1 MKFWRENLI
10 RIVVFLDDG
19 LGMNNDYQ
27 KALKDSFFVKDSLTK
42 AGFIIYE
49 EKSIWEPLTALEWT
63 GIWWDGL
70 EYFICIPD
78 RRILD
83 LKTELDFVCIRL
95 PFITAR
101 VVAKLVGKI
110 ISMMPVIGNAARLM
124 TRHLYVL
131 VHNKL
136 SWDSSFKIKNEDRAL
151 DEIFFWKNTV
161 DKLNKKFLLQ
171 SSLPETLVFSDASQS
186 AAGEYSVSFR
196 DSIFHAFW
204 SENDSKKS
212 STFREIKAI
221 SFALE
226 SYKDMLQCKNVKWF
240 SDSQSCVKIIQS
252 GSFKVELQ
260 ELACQIYHLCAVN
273 SISLEI
279 LWIPRLQN
287 SQADF
292 ISKAVDYD
300 DWGVSN
306 KFFEFMEQMWGPH
319 DVDRFAN
326 HENTKLQ
333 RFNSVV
339 WNPGCEQVD
348 AFSQNW
354 AGENNWIVPPIYLV
368 IQVMR
373 HIVLCKA
380 TGTMIVPKWKSAQFW
395 PLLFD
400 ENSFC
405 SNFVAEILEFDNSQ
419 PIFVQGRNKNSLFGS
434 KKFRSNVL
442 AIRFE
447 PKV

>member
-1 MKFWRENLI
+1 
-10 RIVVFLDDG
+10 
-19 LGMNNDYQ
+19 
-27 KALKDSFFVKDSLTK
+27 
-42 AGFIIYE
+42 
-49 EKSIWEPLTALEWT
+49 
-63 GIWWDGL
+63 
-70 EYFICIPD
+70 
-78 RRILD
+78 
-83 LKTELDFVCIRL
+83 
-95 PFITAR
+95 
-101 VVAKLVGKI
+101 
-110 ISMMPVIGNAARLM
+110 
-124 TRHLYVL
+124 
-131 VHNKL
+131 
-136 SWDSSFKIKNEDRAL
+136 
-151 DEIFFWKNTV
+151 
-161 DKLNKKFLLQ
+161 
-171 SSLPETLVFSDASQS
+171 
-186 AAGEYSVSFR
+186 
-196 DSIFHAFW
+196 
-204 SENDSKKS
+204 
-212 STFREIKAI
+212 
-221 SFALE
+221 
-226 SYKDMLQCKNVKWF
+226 
-240 SDSQSCVKIIQS
+240 
-252 GSFKVELQ
+252 
-260 ELACQIYHLCAVN
+260 
-273 SISLEI
+273 
-279 LWIPRLQN
+279 
-287 SQADF
+287 
-292 ISKAVDYD
+292 
-300 DWGVSN
+300 
-306 KFFEFMEQMWGPH
+306 MEQMWGPH